1 MVESSYTQLQGVVQN
16 GSGQK
21 QPSVFT
27 WKMIDQYSEV
37 FKEGLGTFKCPK
49 VKIQVE
55 PEAHQSF

>member
-1 MVESSYTQLQGVVQN
+1 MEVDK
-16 GSGQK
+16 K

-27 WKMIDQYSEV
+27 WKTIDQYSEV
-37 FKEGLGTFKCPK
+37 FKEGLGTFKGPK